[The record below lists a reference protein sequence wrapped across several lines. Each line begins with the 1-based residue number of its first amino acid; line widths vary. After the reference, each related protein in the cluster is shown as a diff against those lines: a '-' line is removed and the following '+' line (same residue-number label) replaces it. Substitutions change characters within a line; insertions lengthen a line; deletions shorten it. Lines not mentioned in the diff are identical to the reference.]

1 MRRIAVIAVALAT
14 TFTVASAQAETKKL
28 FVNLPLSGNWS
39 SFGEGMYNAFELAID
54 QANQSGELGDL
65 RLEVVRGD
73 NAGDSAQAA
82 SLATKAGTD
91 RDVIGAFCCWSAG
104 LALATHSIYNRYGLP
119 TVLGGSNDHRST
131 RPYHDSKVIF
141 RNSPYDLINMKMLAT
156 FAVNYGGF
164 ERIYTIDDN
173 TAFSVTQV
181 NEFANAAE
189 KLGAQDKIIGRE
201 SVQIGERDFSPLIT
215 KIKALNPDA
224 VFYAGHLVEASLF
237 RRQATTLGLNVPM
250 MSSGGV
256 FSNTYI
262 EMTGEP
268 AEGTLAS
275 FWGLPLDYYPEG
287 RGAAFE
293 KAYADKGY
301 NDPYESFGPMA
312 YATGQVYAQAVKR
325 AMEKGKVDRKSILKE
340 LETGSFKT
348 LIGDFS
354 FDEHGM
360 LDILHIGIFRVENG
374 KWVLKYRTDRKATA
388 LNKVEN

>member
-1 MRRIAVIAVALAT
+1 MRRIAVIAIALAT
-14 TFTVASAQAETKKL
+14 TFAVSSAQAETKKL

-181 NEFANAAE
+181 NEFTNAAE
-189 KLGAQDKIIGRE
+189 KLGAKDKIIGRE

-275 FWGLPLDYYPEG
+275 FWGAASRLLPRGPRRGIREG
-287 RGAAFE
+287 LCRQGLQRSVRILR
-293 KAYADKGY
+293 ADGLC
-301 NDPYESFGPMA
+301 D
-312 YATGQVYAQAVKR
+312 R
-325 AMEKGKVDRKSILKE
+325 AGLRPGREKG
-340 LETGSFKT
+340 
-348 LIGDFS
+348 
-354 FDEHGM
+354 HGQ
-360 LDILHIGIFRVENG
+360 G
-374 KWVLKYRTDRKATA
+374 
-388 LNKVEN
+388 